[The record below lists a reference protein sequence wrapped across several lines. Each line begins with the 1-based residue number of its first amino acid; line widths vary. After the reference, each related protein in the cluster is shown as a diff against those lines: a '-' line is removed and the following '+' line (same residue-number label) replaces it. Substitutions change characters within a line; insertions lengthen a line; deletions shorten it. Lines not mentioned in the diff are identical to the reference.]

1 MPFICR
7 MEIFLLPQ
15 TYIALFTLILLEIV
29 LGVDNIIFISIVTNK
44 LSPSVQKKAR
54 IIGLGLAMVFRLG
67 LLLIITWLI
76 GLTKPLLT
84 IATFDLSGRD
94 IILLVGGLFLIAKST
109 SEINSKMEGVSHD
122 KKSTKTYSF
131 KMAIFQII
139 MLDLI
144 FSFDSILTAIGLT
157 DEVILMVIA
166 IIVSVLVMIIFAERI
181 SATIKQYPSLEVLAL
196 AFLILIGFTLILD
209 ALQMHIPKG
218 YVYSAVAFSLG
229 VQLLLIKIRKKSKHP
244 VQLKHRIDEE

>member
-1 MPFICR
+1 

>member
-1 MPFICR
+1 

-44 LSPSVQKKAR
+44 LSPSVQKRAR
-54 IIGLGLAMVFRLG
+54 MIGLGFAMIFRLG

-76 GLTKPLLT
+76 GLTKPILT
-84 IATFDLSGRD
+84 IASFDFSGRD
-94 IILLVGGLFLIAKST
+94 IILLIGGLFLIAKST
-109 SEINSKMEGVSHD
+109 SEINSKMEGVSHE
-122 KKSTKTYSF
+122 KKNTKTYSF

-139 MLDLI
+139 LLDLI

-157 DEVILMVIA
+157 DAIVLMVIA
-166 IIVSVLVMIIFAERI
+166 IIVSVLVMMIYAERI
-181 SATIKQYPSLEVLAL
+181 SAIIKQYPSLEVLAL

-209 ALQMHIPKG
+209 GLQMHVPKG

-229 VQLLLIKIRKKSKHP
+229 VQLLLIKIRKKSEHP
-244 VQLKHRIDEE
+244 VQLKHRSDEE

>member
-1 MPFICR
+1 

-29 LGVDNIIFISIVTNK
+29 LGVDNIIFISIITNK
-44 LSPSVQKKAR
+44 LPAAVQKRAR
-54 IIGLGLAMVFRLG
+54 IIGLGFAMIFRLG

-94 IILLVGGLFLIAKST
+94 IILLIGGLFLIAKST
-109 SEINSKMEGVSHD
+109 SEINSKMEGVDHN
-122 KKSTKTYSF
+122 KKKTKTYSF

-157 DEVILMVIA
+157 EEVTLMVIA
-166 IIVSVLVMIIFAERI
+166 IIVSVLVMMIFAERI

-209 ALQMHIPKG
+209 GLQMHIPKG

-229 VQLLLIKIRKKSKHP
+229 VQLLLIKIRKKSEHP
-244 VQLKHRIDEE
+244 VQLKHRIDEEAD